1 MLIDTVYYGI
11 QLTRFHINNSATQ
24 KMNKII
30 SFIKPVAGI
39 LAVAA
44 LIYFFPDIF
53 LYFAIAI
60 ILSMLGRPLCERLK
74 KIHVKKFYLGDTVS
88 AVITMLAL
96 FLIFS
101 LVFILIIPLVNRELA
116 VLSSIDTKA
125 VIDYFDRPIEKVY
138 NILIQYNII
147 RPEEDILKMV
157 EMKLYSIINWDN
169 FSNVVSGFIS
179 KTSSLVVGSFSTV
192 FLTFFLLKEH
202 NIVHNILMA
211 ITPDNQ
217 TMRMNNI
224 LHDSRIMLTRY
235 MFGLIAELLC
245 MMILIFLGLTA
256 FGVKNAL
263 IIAIIGGFMNIV
275 PYLGP
280 LMGCAIGLLIGIIS
294 NLAIN
299 AYDMVMPNTLE
310 IIGVFI
316 AANAVDNF
324 VLQPTIYSKS
334 VFAHPIEIFLV
345 ILMAG
350 NMGGVVGMIVAI
362 PSYTLIRIVAKQF
375 LGEFKFIELLTK
387 NLEID
392 KQKK

>member
-1 MLIDTVYYGI
+1 MLIDTVYSGI
-11 QLTRFHINNSATQ
+11 QLTRSHINNSATQ

-169 FSNVVSGFIS
+169 FSNVVGGFIS

-280 LMGCAIGLLIGIIS
+280 LMCLRSGGRARRPGAPLRPKPPCRGTADLPPAPRSCPCTPASRRASAPYTAAGSGRPRCGPASTGIGASCGWRS
-294 NLAIN
+294 GAP
-299 AYDMVMPNTLE
+299 AW
-310 IIGVFI
+310 
-316 AANAVDNF
+316 
-324 VLQPTIYSKS
+324 S
-334 VFAHPIEIFLV
+334 
-345 ILMAG
+345 
-350 NMGGVVGMIVAI
+350 
-362 PSYTLIRIVAKQF
+362 
-375 LGEFKFIELLTK
+375 
-387 NLEID
+387 
-392 KQKK
+392 